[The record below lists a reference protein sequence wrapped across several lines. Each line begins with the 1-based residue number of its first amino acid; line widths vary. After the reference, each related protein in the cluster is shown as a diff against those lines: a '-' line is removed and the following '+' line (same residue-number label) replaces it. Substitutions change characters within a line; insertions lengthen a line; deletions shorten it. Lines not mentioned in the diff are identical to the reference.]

1 MRRREF
7 IALVGG
13 TVAAWPLTARAQQ
26 PARPVIG
33 FLHSESLE
41 SRRNFV
47 GAFHRGLAETGYVEG
62 RNVAIEYRWAEG
74 RNDRLPD
81 LAVDLV
87 RRRVAVLATP
97 SNTTAVLAAK
107 AATQTIPIV
116 FLTGSDPV
124 QVGLVASLNRP
135 GGNLTG
141 VSLLNA
147 EIAAKRLE
155 LLHELAPAATLIA
168 FLINPTNTVFA
179 ETETRELQ
187 RAAHTLGVRVLVL
200 NASSGNEI
208 ETAFETLARQ
218 QAGALV
224 VSGEAFY
231 LSQRD
236 QLARL
241 AIRHAVP
248 MISQYREQTVA
259 GGLMSYGQAFRMR
272 MHRRRLYRPR
282 FSRAKSLPTC
292 RSSRPPKSSWFS
304 I

>member
-1 MRRREF
+1 M
-7 IALVGG
+7 
-13 TVAAWPLTARAQQ
+13 
-26 PARPVIG
+26 
-33 FLHSESLE
+33 
-41 SRRNFV
+41 
-47 GAFHRGLAETGYVEG
+47 
-62 RNVAIEYRWAEG
+62 AIEYRWAEG

-259 GGLMSYGQAFRMR
+259 GGLMSYGTSLPDAYRIVGVYYGRMLKGEKPADLPVQQATKIE
-272 MHRRRLYRPR
+272 LVLNLKTAKALGLKVPT
-282 FSRAKSLPTC
+282 KSLV
-292 RSSRPPKSSWFS
+292 RADEL
-304 I
+304 IE